1 MPTISENK
9 RDKWVAYGED
19 NNYYETLLKAKD
31 SPTNSALI
39 NGISDMIYGKGLY
52 ATDANRKPD
61 EYAQMIQ
68 LFSEDLMRKTADD
81 FYTYGEASWQVI
93 YDQGHTQILSVEHIP
108 IQNLRPE
115 KCNEE
120 GDIEAYYYSDNWKD
134 VSNKDNPE
142 RIPAFGMGN
151 KGLEILVIR
160 PYKTGFHY
168 FSPVEWQSGIDYA
181 FVEIEL
187 AKFHLNNIFNRF
199 SANMIINFNNGV
211 PSPDEQQIIER
222 KVKGKYTGTEGDSV
236 IVAFNE
242 NKEGAA
248 DIQTPQLNDAHN
260 QYQFIAEEAA
270 RKLMVSHRVTS
281 PLLFGLPQNGGLG
294 SNADEIKM
302 ASQLMDNITI
312 KPMQRIIVE
321 AVQKV
326 LTFNGISLN
335 VFMGTSQPLSFT
347 EIVVDDVN
355 NDIIQEQEGIQSQ
368 PNQDNQVDD
377 EVQKDLIQKEASY
390 NGAQIASALQIMEAV
405 SLKTLT
411 QDQAITF
418 LIQMLQFEPSVANAL
433 FSNNSASVI
442 TQMKSQLKKNMIPF
456 CCSKDDGLDLIA
468 DDLIEMG
475 EDITNDWV
483 LVDEQEVVYED
494 EKQSLL
500 SKAINFVSTG
510 TARPNSKS
518 EQDAVINGVQ
528 YKTRY
533 IYAPQSVSPDSRE
546 FCRKMVAANKLYRK
560 EDIIAMDDKAV
571 NPGWGAGGANTYSIW
586 KFKGGGA
593 CHHKWMRRIYKKVG
607 EEGSIDVN
615 NPNAE
620 TISTNASEKE
630 GYRVR
635 NPKEVAMKPKDMPNE
650 GFLKPRG

>member
-1 MPTISENK
+1 MSIKIIELGKYTMPTISENK

-115 KCNEE
+115 KCNED
-120 GDIEAYYYSDNWKD
+120 GDVEAYYYSDNWKE
-134 VSNKDNPE
+134 VSHKDNPE
-142 RIPAFGMGN
+142 SIPAFGMSN

-211 PSPDEQQIIER
+211 PSPDEQKIIER

-326 LTFNGISLN
+326 LTFNDISLN
-335 VFMGTSQPLSFT
+335 VFMGTSQPLGFT
-347 EIVVDDVN
+347 EMEVEEVQDET
-355 NDIIQEQEGIQSQ
+355 IQEQTG
-368 PNQDNQVDD
+368 
-377 EVQKDLIQKEASY
+377 VQMSKHI
-390 NGAQIASALQIMEAV
+390 
-405 SLKTLT
+405 
-411 QDQAITF
+411 
-418 LIQMLQFEPSVANAL
+418 
-433 FSNNSASVI
+433 
-442 TQMKSQLKKNMIPF
+442 

-483 LVDEQEVVYED
+483 LVDEQEVIYED

-510 TARPNSKS
+510 TARPNAKS

-533 IYAPQSVSPDSRE
+533 IYAPQSVSPNSRE